1 LKRLEDRFN
10 HKQKLFPIAILGFLL
25 FPFATCWAQSA
36 AGTISGTVADDS
48 GAVVPGAQVTVK
60 NTGTSLSRVLTT
72 NERGRYVAPQLSLGS
87 YEVTAGAQGFQ
98 TEVRQG
104 ITLMVG
110 QEAAVDFVLR
120 LGAVTE
126 RVEVT
131 GEASLVETTTATTSG
146 LVNEMTV
153 RELPL
158 NGRSFTDL
166 MDLQP
171 NVKKLAAV
179 GSRSDSQGFG
189 QKFSVNGSH
198 PNQNNYIMDGL
209 VINDSRVQT
218 PSSSAGVLLGT
229 DTIRE
234 FRLMTSNYSAE
245 FGQVSGG
252 IMTAVTKSGTN
263 ALHGSAFEYLRN
275 SALDARSFFDR
286 GGVPPFKR
294 NQFGFTLGG
303 PLKKDRT
310 FFFGSYEGL
319 RQRLANTVITRVPTA
334 AARRGFLPGGSCL
347 SGCTVGATAQKVLNI
362 FPLPNATDHGDGTAD
377 YVSAPSNPTN
387 EDYFTIRLDHNFTQK
402 HFMFG
407 RYTFDQ
413 GHSEDIAPPPAVQ
426 DLFTA
431 AKDNRTQYL
440 LLNITSLLTPSL
452 LNTATAGMNRS
463 PAFTPFKVVTQ
474 QDISPLI
481 SIPGRYPSNVAITDC
496 CTLGPPE
503 PRYYWWT
510 SFQYSDD
517 MTYTPG
523 NHSLKFGAA
532 LFRSQD
538 NRLRYMFY
546 GANWSFASLQNYYS
560 ETPTS
565 LNTATPQAD
574 AQRGLRQWT
583 TGAYLQDNW
592 KVFPG
597 LTLNLGIR
605 FEWVTVPTE
614 VHNRIG
620 NIRNIYTDQAT
631 TAGAP
636 WWNQASAF
644 AHAAPR
650 LGFAWDPFGNGKT
663 SLRGGLGIFQE
674 SIRETDFSTPSDR
687 NAPFYVTTL
696 LTNMPGSPL
705 TYPLAFNNFGRPG
718 LPPIFPRVEAMGFN
732 LDQPYK
738 VNWNFS
744 IQREILPNTLFNIG
758 YAGSRGIHL
767 LGLTSDDNSPPSVL
781 SAGGRRYIPVGT
793 PRLNPNF
800 TQIRMRDTGHDSYY
814 NSLQIGV
821 GKRFSRGLQFNSSYT
836 WSKSID
842 TSSLRGSQGTDFV
855 GNSDQESYPFDTKAN
870 RGLSSWD
877 LRHYWSSNFV
887 YELPVGPGKSFGAAL
902 KGAAGKLLV
911 GWNLSGVL
919 TMSSGPAFSPA
930 LAFDY
935 AGALPQS
942 SGGGQRPDLIPGKS
956 LNPVLG
962 KVNQYFDP
970 FVFDLPP
977 LTPEFASRPECLT
990 AQPAATCRRVFGNV
1004 GRHTII
1010 GPGITTFDLNLSK
1023 NTKVAEKSELQFR
1036 VEIFNLFNRAN
1047 FGIPNTTV
1055 FLSGGRRDVTAG
1067 RITSVV
1073 TSSRQIQFALRYA
1086 F

>member
-1 LKRLEDRFN
+1 MEFWGNCWNRRQNLISLV
-10 HKQKLFPIAILGFLL
+10 ILGWLL
-25 FPFATCWAQSA
+25 VPCTVCWAQSA
-36 AGTISGTVADDS
+36 AGTISGTVLDS
-48 GAVVPGAQVTVK
+48 TGAVVPGAALTVK
-60 NTGTSLSRVLTT
+60 NTDTGLSRTLQS
-72 NERGRYVAPQLSLGS
+72 NERGRYVASQLTLGA
-87 YEVTAGAQGFQ
+87 YEVTVGAQGFQ
-98 TEVRQG
+98 TEVRRG
-104 ITLMVG
+104 ITLAVG
-110 QEAAVDFVLR
+110 QEAVVDFALK
-120 LGAVTE
+120 LGAVSE

-146 LVNEMTV
+146 LVNAMTV

-179 GSRSDSQGFG
+179 GSKSDSQGFG

-234 FRLMTSNYSAE
+234 FRLLTSNYSAE

-263 ALHGSAFEYLRN
+263 SLHGSAFEYLRN
-275 SALDARSFFDR
+275 SALDARSFFDI
-286 GGVPPFKR
+286 GGVKPFKR

-303 PLKKDRT
+303 PLKKDHT

-319 RQRLANTVITRVPTA
+319 RQRLANTVISRVPTA
-334 AARRGFLPGGSCL
+334 AARRGFLPSGPCSA
-347 SGCTVGATAQKVLNI
+347 GCTVGATAQKVLNL
-362 FPLPNATDHGDGTAD
+362 FPLPNANDHGDGTGD
-377 YVSAPSNPTN
+377 FISASSYPTN
-387 EDYFTIRLDHNFTQK
+387 EDYFTIRIDHTLSERRFL
-402 HFMFG
+402 FG

-413 GHSEDIAPPPAVQ
+413 GHSEDVAPTVVQ

-431 AKDNRTQYL
+431 AKDNRSQYL
-440 LLNITSLLTPSL
+440 LLNFTSVLTPTL
-452 LNTATAGMNRS
+452 LNTATAGLNRS
-463 PAFTPFKVVTQ
+463 PAFTPFKVVTKE
-474 QDISPLI
+474 DLSPLV
-481 SIPGRYPSNVAITDC
+481 SIPGRYPSNVAITGC
-496 CTLGPPE
+496 CNLGPPE
-503 PRYYWWT
+503 PRSYWWT

-523 NHSLKFGAA
+523 DHSLKFGAA
-532 LFRSQD
+532 LLRSQD

-546 GANWSFASLQNYYS
+546 GSNWTFASLPDYFA
-560 ETPTS
+560 ERPTN

-574 AQRGLRQWT
+574 PQRGLRQWIA
-583 TGAYLQDNW
+583 GAYLQDNW
-592 KVFPG
+592 KVFPR
-597 LTLNLGIR
+597 LTLNLGVR

-614 VHNRIG
+614 VHNHIG
-620 NIRNIYTDQAT
+620 NIRNIYADQTT
-631 TAGAP
+631 TAGGP

-650 LGFAWDPFGNGKT
+650 VGFAWDPFGNGKT
-663 SLRGGLGIFQE
+663 SVRGGFGIFQE

-687 NAPFYVTTL
+687 NAPYYVTTL
-696 LTNMPGSPL
+696 LTNLPGSSL
-705 TYPLAFNNFGRPG
+705 TYPLAYNNFGRPG
-718 LPPIFPRVEAMGFN
+718 LPPILPRVEAMGFH

-738 VNWNFS
+738 INWNFA
-744 IQREILPNTLFNIG
+744 IQREILPNTLLTVG
-758 YAGSRGIHL
+758 YTGSRGVHL
-767 LGLTSDDNSPPSVL
+767 LGLTADDNSPPSVRG
-781 SAGGRRYIPVGT
+781 ADGRRFIPVGT

-800 TQIRMRDTGHDSYY
+800 TQIRMRDTGHDSHY
-814 NSLQIGV
+814 NSLQVSI
-821 GKRFSRGLQFNSSYT
+821 GKRFSRGFQFNSSYT

-842 TSSLRGSQGTDFV
+842 TSSLRGSQGTDFA

-877 LRHYWSSNFV
+877 LRHYWSSNYV
-887 YELPVGPGKSFGAAL
+887 YELPIGPGKAVGRSLAGVT
-902 KGAAGKLLV
+902 GKLLG

-919 TMSSGPAFSPA
+919 TMSSGPAFSPS

-942 SGGGQRPDLIPGKS
+942 AGGGQRPDLIPGKS

-962 KVNQYFDP
+962 KVEKYFDP

-977 LTPEFASRPECLT
+977 LTPEFANRSECLT
-990 AQPAATCRRVFGNV
+990 ATPAAACRRVFGNV
-1004 GRHTII
+1004 GRHTIT
-1010 GPGITTFDLNLSK
+1010 GPGIATFDLNLLK
-1023 NTKVAEKSELQFR
+1023 NTKVTEKSELQFR
-1036 VEIFNLFNRAN
+1036 AEFFNLLNRPN
-1047 FGIPNTTV
+1047 FGIPNTNV

-1067 RITSVV
+1067 RITNVV
-1073 TSSRQIQFALRYA
+1073 TSSRQIQFALRYT

>member
-1 LKRLEDRFN
+1 MRRARLSYR
-10 HKQKLFPIAILGFLL
+10 LCVYLL
-25 FPFATCWAQSA
+25 LWTAAALAQVNT
-36 AGTISGTVADDS
+36 GTISGTVSDNT
-48 GAVVPGAQVTVK
+48 GAVVPGAEVTVK
-60 NTGTSLSRVLTT
+60 NTDTGLNRVLTT
-72 NERGRYVAPQLSLGS
+72 NERGRYIAPQLTLGS
-87 YEVTAGAQGFQ
+87 YEATASAQGFQ
-98 TEVRQG
+98 TGVRKG
-104 ITLMVG
+104 ITLAVG
-110 QEAAVDFVLR
+110 QEAVVDFVLK
-120 LGAVTE
+120 LGAVAETI
-126 RVEVT
+126 EVT

-146 LVNEMTV
+146 LVDERTV

-179 GSRSDSQGFG
+179 GSKSDSQGFG

-198 PNQNNYIMDGL
+198 PNQNNYVMDGL
-209 VINDSRVQT
+209 IINDSRVQT

-229 DTIRE
+229 ETIRE

-252 IMTAVTKSGTN
+252 VMTAVTKSGTN

-275 SALDARSFFDR
+275 SALDARSFFDV
-286 GGVPPFKR
+286 GGVKPFKR

-303 PLKKDRT
+303 PIKKDRT

-319 RQRLANTVITRVPTA
+319 RQRLANTVITRVPTL
-334 AARRGFLPGGSCL
+334 AARRGVLPSGPCA
-347 SGCTVGATAQKVLNI
+347 SGCTVGPTAQKVLNL

-387 EDYFTIRLDHNFTQK
+387 EDYFTIRLDHSFTEK
-402 HFMFG
+402 RFMFG

-413 GHSEDIAPPPAVQ
+413 GHSQDVPPAPAVQ
-426 DLFTA
+426 DLFSA

-440 LLNITSLLTPSL
+440 LLNLTSLLTPTF
-452 LNTATAGMNRS
+452 LNTATAGLNRS

-474 QDISPLI
+474 QELSPLV
-481 SIPGRYPSNVAITDC
+481 SIPGRYPSNVAISGC
-496 CTLGPPE
+496 CTVGPPE
-503 PRYYWWT
+503 PRSYWWT
-510 SFQYSDD
+510 SYQYSDD
-517 MTYTPG
+517 MSYTPG
-523 NHSLKFGAA
+523 NHSIKFGASV
-532 LFRSQD
+532 LRSQD
-538 NRLRYMFY
+538 NRIRYMFY
-546 GANWSFASLQNYYS
+546 GANWTFASLPDYFA
-560 ETPTS
+560 ERPTN

-574 AQRGLRQWT
+574 AQRGLRQWV

-592 KVFPG
+592 KVFPTF
-597 LTLNLGIR
+597 TLNLGIR

-620 NIRNIYTDQAT
+620 NIRNIYTDQTT
-631 TAGAP
+631 TAGEP
-636 WWNQASAF
+636 WWHQASAF

-650 LGFAWDPFGNGKT
+650 LGFAWAPFGNGKT
-663 SLRGGLGIFQE
+663 SVRGGFGVFQE

-687 NAPFYVTTL
+687 NPPFYVTTL

-705 TYPLAFNNFGRPG
+705 TYPLAFANFGRPG
-718 LPPIFPRVEAMGFN
+718 LPPIFPRVEAMGFQ

-738 VNWNFS
+738 MNWNLA
-744 IQREILPNTLFNIG
+744 IQREILPNTLLNIG
-758 YAGSRGIHL
+758 YVGSRGVHL
-767 LGLTSDDNSPPSVL
+767 LGLTADDNSPPSRL
-781 SAGGRRYIPVGT
+781 AADGRRYIPAGT

-814 NSLQIGV
+814 HSLQISV
-821 GKRFSRGLQFNSSYT
+821 AKRFSRGFQFSSSYT

-855 GNSDQESYPFDTKAN
+855 GNSDQESFPFDTKAN

-877 LRHYWSSNFV
+877 LRNYWSSNGV
-887 YELPVGPGKSFGAAL
+887 YDLPFGPGRALGNGL
-902 KGAAGKLLV
+902 KGAAAKLAG
-911 GWNLSGVL
+911 GWSLSGVM
-919 TMSSGPAFSPA
+919 TMASGPAFSPS

-942 SGGGQRPDLIPGKS
+942 SGGGQRPDLAPGKS

-962 KVNQYFDP
+962 KVEQYFDP
-970 FVFDLPP
+970 LAFEMPP
-977 LTPEFASRPECLT
+977 PAPDCPAPQANCL
-990 AQPAATCRRVFGNV
+990 RRVFGNV

-1010 GPGITTFDLNLSK
+1010 GPGLATIDLSLLK
-1023 NTKVAEKSELQFR
+1023 NTKMSEKTELQFR
-1036 VEIFNLFNRAN
+1036 AEFFNVLNRAN
-1047 FGIPNTTV
+1047 FGIPNTNV
-1055 FLSGGRRDVTAG
+1055 FLSGLRRDVTAG
-1067 RITSVV
+1067 RITNVV
-1073 TSSRQIQFALRYA
+1073 TSSRQIQFALKYV